1 MTNTNLES
9 VVAMKAFCR
18 FRITPARRF
27 EHPSFNLLSF
37 HFFKNSEGGNLL
49 FFGSPQ
55 LLSPLTVIPYVLAM
69 EVILFRGKRYFIE
82 LREQVVGMFVIR
94 EKPEAL
100 YINSIA
106 VAPEY
111 RRLGIATYILNHA
124 NKLANQLDKKW
135 LELSVLKVNIPALQ
149 LYTKIG
155 FTEKEEKKLSFIL
168 RKKSA

>member
-1 MTNTNLES
+1 MTNTNPES

-27 EHPSFNLLSF
+27 EHLSFSLLSF

-55 LLSPLTVIPYVLAM
+55 LLSPLTVIPYILAM
-69 EVILFRGKRYFIE
+69 EVILFRSKRYFVK
-82 LREQVVGMFVIR
+82 LKEQVVGMFVIR

-100 YINSIA
+100 YINSLA

-111 RRLGIATYILNHA
+111 RRLGIATYILNYA
-124 NKLANQLDKKW
+124 NKLAKQLGKKW
-135 LELSVLKVNIPALQ
+135 LELSVLKVNIPALR
-149 LYTKIG
+149 LYMKVG
-155 FTEKEEKKLSFIL
+155 FTEKKKKKLSLIL
-168 RKKSA
+168 KKKSI